1 MSRYVLVD
9 ETKRRGYVLVAAVV
23 LSVDAAA
30 ARKTLRDLL
39 LPGERRLHMK
49 DERMQRKRQIAS
61 AIAAMGIEAT
71 VYDAA
76 TRYRNERERRSECLR
91 AIVADIARSRGPAML
106 IIEQDESLVSS
117 DRQQLIE
124 CSRAAGC
131 SERLRYSHAQAASEP
146 LLAIP
151 DAVAWC
157 WAKGGD
163 WRQRIRPAITAVRQV

>member
-1 MSRYVLVD
+1 MGRYVLVD
-9 ETKRRGYVLVAAVV
+9 ETKRRGYVVVAAVV
-23 LSVDAAA
+23 LTGDAAA
-30 ARKTLRDLL
+30 ARKMIRDLL

-49 DERMQRKRQIAS
+49 DERTRRKRQIAS
-61 AIAAMGIEAT
+61 AIAAMGVEAT

-76 TRYRNERERRSECLR
+76 TRYRNERERRAECLR
-91 AIVADIARSRGPAML
+91 AIVADVARSRGSAML

-124 CSRAAGC
+124 CIRAAGI
-131 SERLRYSHAQAASEP
+131 SDRLRYSHAQAASEP

-157 WAKGGD
+157 WAKGGE
-163 WRQRIRPAITAVRQV
+163 WRTRIRPAITAIRDV